1 MSKKLTVK
9 QRKFIAEYIK
19 TGNATQSAIAAG
31 YSKATAY
38 SIGQENLKKPEILK
52 AVEKR
57 MKKFDVTV
65 DNVVQELAKMGF
77 ANMLDYVRTTDQ
89 GDAFV
94 DLSALSREQAAAIQE
109 VTVEE
114 YTEGR
119 GENKRDI
126 RKTKFKL
133 ADKRGSLELL
143 GKHLELFTEKVKH
156 SGSIETV
163 DMSRLSDEQLGT
175 IEHILTQ
182 ANGRTHAA

>member
-1 MSKKLTVK
+1 VSKKLTVK

-143 GKHLELFTEKVKH
+143 GKHLKMFTESVEINDKRPIVMQH
-156 SGSIETV
+156 RV
-163 DMSRLSDEQLGT
+163 SRPERPEVIQ
-175 IEHILTQ
+175 
-182 ANGRTHAA
+182 